1 MKNKE
6 QLLASSG
13 ELNRMRTLNR
23 YTILRTLP
31 ENLLDDLV
39 CLTAALFDVPVVL
52 VSFAAAETEAQA
64 ASYEA
69 LGWDASGEED
79 FGTVAVRR
87 SETALLEEM
96 APKPLELANPFV
108 TRALNF
114 RFYAATS
121 LKGTKG
127 ENLGNLCV
135 VGRRPRTFSPT
146 ERDVLSN
153 MSALIIRLLDLRR
166 LLGPASLTLTSLW
179 NTIYAASA
187 DPLHRILAL
196 TDRLKNQEDL
206 ETITAVIQRKLICK
220 DANLIAGIADQ
231 HISNLLENQ

>member
-1 MKNKE
+1 
-6 QLLASSG
+6 
-13 ELNRMRTLNR
+13 MRILGR

-31 ENLLDDLV
+31 ENLLDDLI
-39 CLTAALFDVPVVL
+39 CLTAALFDVPIVL
-52 VSFAAAETEAQA
+52 VSFAAAETEEQA
-64 ASYEA
+64 ATYEA
-69 LGWDASGEED
+69 FGWDTSGEED
-79 FGTVAVRR
+79 FGTVAIRR

-121 LKGTKG
+121 LKGTHG
-127 ENLGNLCV
+127 DNLGNLCV

-153 MSALIIRLLDLRR
+153 MSALVSRLLDVRR
-166 LLGPASLTLTSLW
+166 VLGPASLALAGLW

-187 DPLHRILAL
+187 DPLHRIMAL

-220 DANLIAGIADQ
+220 DANLIAGIANQ
-231 HISNLLENQ
+231 HISSLLENQ

>member
-1 MKNKE
+1 
-6 QLLASSG
+6 
-13 ELNRMRTLNR
+13 MRTLSR
-23 YTILRTLP
+23 YMLLRTLP
-31 ENLLDDLV
+31 ESLLDDLV

-64 ASYEA
+64 ATYEA
-69 LGWDASGEED
+69 FGWDASGEED

-121 LKGTKG
+121 VKGTNG

-135 VGRRPRTFSPT
+135 VGRRSRTFSPN

-153 MSALIIRLLDLRR
+153 MSALVSRLLDLRR
-166 LLGPASLTLTSLW
+166 VLGPTSLAFAGMW
-179 NTIYAASA
+179 NAIYAAIT
-187 DPLHRILAL
+187 DPLHRVLAL

-220 DANLIAGIADQ
+220 DANLIAGIANQ
-231 HISNLLENQ
+231 HISGLLENQ

>member
-6 QLLASSG
+6 QVIASSG
-13 ELNRMRTLNR
+13 ELNRTRILSR
-23 YTILRTLP
+23 YTLLRTLP
-31 ENLLDDLV
+31 ESLLDDLV

-52 VSFAAAETEAQA
+52 VSFAAAETETQA
-64 ASYEA
+64 SLYEGF
-69 LGWDASGEED
+69 GWDASGEED
-79 FGTVAVRR
+79 FGTVAVRQ

-121 LKGTKG
+121 LRGSSG
-127 ENLGNLCV
+127 ENLGNLCM
-135 VGRRPRTFSPT
+135 VGRRPRTFSPN

-153 MSALIIRLLDLRR
+153 MSALVSRLLDLRR
-166 LLGPASLTLTSLW
+166 MVEPTSVVFAAMW
-179 NTIYAASA
+179 NAIYAAIT
-187 DPLHRILAL
+187 DPLYRVMAL
-196 TDRLKNQEDL
+196 TDRLKTQEDL

-220 DANLIAGIADQ
+220 DANLIASIANQ
-231 HISNLLENQ
+231 HISGLLENQ

>member
-6 QLLASSG
+6 QVLTSSG
-13 ELNRMRTLNR
+13 ELNRMRILSR
-23 YTILRTLP
+23 YTLLRTLP
-31 ENLLDDLV
+31 ESLLDDLV

-52 VSFAAAETEAQA
+52 VSLAAAETEEQA
-64 ASYEA
+64 ATYQEF
-69 LGWDASGEED
+69 GWDASGEED

-114 RFYAATS
+114 RFYAATA
-121 LKGTKG
+121 LKGTNG
-127 ENLGNLCV
+127 QNLGNLCV
-135 VGRRPRTFSPT
+135 VGRRPRMFSPT

-153 MSALIIRLLDLRR
+153 MSALIIRLIDLRR
-166 LLGPASLTLTSLW
+166 VIGRESAALAGMW
-179 NTIYAASA
+179 NAIYAASS
-187 DPLHRILAL
+187 DSLHRILAL
-196 TDRLKNQEDL
+196 TDRLKQQEDL

-231 HISNLLENQ
+231 HISGLLENQ

>member
-6 QLLASSG
+6 QVLVSSG
-13 ELNRMRTLNR
+13 ELNRMRILSR
-23 YTILRTLP
+23 YTLLRTLP
-31 ENLLDDLV
+31 ESLLDDLV

-52 VSFAAAETEAQA
+52 VSFAAAETEEQA
-64 ASYEA
+64 ATYEA
-69 LGWDASGEED
+69 FGWDASGEED
-79 FGTVAVRR
+79 FGTVAIRR

-114 RFYAATS
+114 RFYAATA
-121 LKGTKG
+121 LKGTNG
-127 ENLGNLCV
+127 QNLGNLCV

-153 MSALIIRLLDLRR
+153 MSALIIRILDLRR
-166 LLGPASLTLTSLW
+166 VIGRESAALASMW
-179 NTIYAASA
+179 NAIYDAST
-187 DPLHRILAL
+187 DSLHRILAL
-196 TDRLKNQEDL
+196 TDRLKQQEDL

-231 HISNLLENQ
+231 HISGLLENQ